1 MKRREEHVLLFLKGM
16 KNGVGERVRIEADGR
31 RTSREAYRFYNG

>member
-31 RTSREAYRFYNG
+31 RTSREAHRFYNG